1 MASLDSLGTET
12 GPDAFGV
19 KRLPVKFEQL
29 PRIVKGAE
37 ALARMVIDG
46 YRRLGRKPPEPDK
59 LKEIM
64 LELQKRVP
72 TSNLGM
78 SSTGVVNPTR
88 PVGPGSRFTGIKT
101 PNDSASHMRVSK
113 GDEFAFEKRDP
124 GKLQRFMESGSET
137 PGVVIG
143 TRGKELLTP
152 DQTTIM
158 TQFPQ
163 NMIYG
168 GMSVPPSLT
177 VKLQKAIDAFTK
189 QTGKAPTQ
197 DEMRLLIKRVAEA
210 PQSTLDLL
218 SFPKP
223 KAARTVSKMAE
234 EMQEGGALL
243 EIAREAA
250 KRAKVRGTEGTD
262 AAFRAMLKREA
273 ENPKRGLDYLTQG
286 DPKTLKALEEAMN
299 KKKIQEEIQRI
310 LKN

>member
-46 YRRLGRKPPEPDK
+46 YRRMGRKPPEPDK

-88 PVGPGSRFTGIKT
+88 PIGPGSRFTGIKT

-113 GDEFAFEKRDP
+113 GGEFPIEKRDP

-152 DQTTIM
+152 DQTSLM
-158 TQFPQ
+158 NLYPEK
-163 NMIYG
+163 MIHG

-177 VKLQKAIDAFTK
+177 ATLRKAIDAFTK

-197 DEMRLLIKRVAEA
+197 DEMRKLIKQVAET
-210 PQSTLDLL
+210 PQSALDLL

-223 KAARTVSKMAE
+223 QSARTVSKIAE

-243 EIAREAA
+243 PIAKEAA

-286 DPKTLKALEEAMN
+286 DPKTLKALEEAMK

-310 LKN
+310 INK